1 MMSDLE
7 FPPPPAE
14 ICDAC
19 YADLNRTRVHRQSKG
34 GLLVAYCQHSQR
46 GALLQLRLADAGW
59 RVYPAMPED
68 RWVAMLNDSALAVS
82 PSANSQAA

>member
-1 MMSDLE
+1 MMNSLE

-14 ICDAC
+14 ICDDC
-19 YADLNRTRVHRQSKG
+19 YADLNRTRPHRQSNG
-34 GLLVAYCQHSQR
+34 GVLFAYCQHSQR

-68 RWVAMLNDSALAVS
+68 RWVAMVNDSALAVS
-82 PSANSQAA
+82 PPANSQPA